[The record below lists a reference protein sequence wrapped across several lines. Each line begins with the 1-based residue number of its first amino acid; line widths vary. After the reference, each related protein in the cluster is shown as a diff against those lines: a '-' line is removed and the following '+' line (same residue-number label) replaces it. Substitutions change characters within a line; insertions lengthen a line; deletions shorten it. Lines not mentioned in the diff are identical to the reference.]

1 MGQRKRGIDRRHRS
15 PGDIDS
21 PLKLASGEAVPV
33 DRRNGIDRRALGL
46 LASLP
51 MFDGIPFDVIEA
63 IYPHCAVRELAQD
76 EQLLV
81 PGVANEHLYLL
92 LEGHLSVHIDGP
104 DNEGQILIEPGEC
117 VGEISIIDGGPV
129 TAFVIATRPS
139 RLLAIPEDTLWGEVM
154 RFPGVARNFMRQ
166 SARRF
171 RERHALVQQAVEE
184 HLRFE
189 ALEKELA
196 IAAEIQTSMLP
207 QDFALDDRLDIAARM
222 QAARHV
228 GGDFYDV
235 YRINDRTVYVAIG
248 DVAGKGIPAALF
260 VVKAMTILRTEMM
273 KQQPVDR
280 ALAALNRALCKGN
293 ERCMFVTIAVVVI
306 DTVTGDCRY
315 VSAGHNPAALGR
327 PGRDF
332 EFLAPPGGILTGI
345 DEGAVYEAGELRLE
359 VGTTLLLYTDGV
371 TEAMDP
377 DHALFGEKRML
388 DCLNRHPVETASA
401 VTQRIR
407 EAVDGFIGDAP
418 QSDDLTM
425 VAVRRVG

>member
-1 MGQRKRGIDRRHRS
+1 MGQRKRGSDRRRRS
-15 PGDIDS
+15 PGDTLPIGRPSEDEV
-21 PLKLASGEAVPV
+21 AVGRRSGE
-33 DRRNGIDRRALGL
+33 DRRALGPL
-46 LASLP
+46 GSQP
-51 MFDGIPFDVIEA
+51 MFDGVPFDVIEA
-63 IYPHCAVRELAQD
+63 VYPHCAVRELAQH
-76 EQLLV
+76 EQLLI
-81 PGVANEHLYLL
+81 PGVTNEHLYLL
-92 LEGHLSVHIDGP
+92 LEGQLSVHIDGP

-154 RFPGVARNFMRQ
+154 RYPGVARNFMRQ
-166 SARRF
+166 SAKRF
-171 RERHALVQQAVEE
+171 RERHALIRQAIEE

-207 QDFALDDRLDIAARM
+207 HDFALDVRLDIAACM

-235 YRINDRTVYVAIG
+235 FRINDRTVYAAIG

-273 KQQPVDR
+273 KQQPVDS

-315 VSAGHNPAALGR
+315 VSAGHNPAALRRSGR
-327 PGRDF
+327 KF
-332 EFLAPPGGILTGI
+332 EFLTPPRGILTGI
-345 DEGAVYEAGELRLE
+345 DEGAVYEAADLRLE
-359 VGTTLLLYTDGV
+359 AGATLLLYTDGV

-377 DHALFGEKRML
+377 DHAQFGEDRML
-388 DCLNRHPVETASA
+388 ECLNGLAPETASG

-407 EAVDGFIGDAP
+407 DAVGAFTGDAP
-418 QSDDLTM
+418 QSDDLTL